1 MRAKD
6 FLSELFHPSNASFLD
21 WEKGLGVTYA
31 HGDVTIGDHSVAI
44 DITFANM
51 DDGIV
56 NIEFMVG
63 GSFELTGKGGAS
75 QVFATV
81 IEAVKQ
87 FITEHPKIK
96 TLTFTAE
103 EKSRAKMYDTIT
115 KRVAKQVGWHVVP
128 HAELIADPKFKT
140 LISYGAY
147 SFAIEKGQ
155 APAHRQ
161 AAQQPQHGKWE
172 NIFFVYSFENPEKP
186 AIKLIAD
193 TGLNAEKWVVQN
205 VPLYKDEDPFAVF
218 AKKSTP
224 PEGRKIIDMGKL
236 PPPAP
241 KPAPRVLNPLEK
253 ALHDKVNGAQDHENR
268 I

>member
-1 MRAKD
+1 MRATE
-6 FLSELFHPSNASFLD
+6 FLSELFGKDQASPLEWDYATSGVAYASGVVGIGGHEVNIDMTFSN
-21 WEKGLGVTYA
+21 E
-31 HGDVTIGDHSVAI
+31 
-44 DITFANM
+44 

-75 QVFATV
+75 QVFSTV

-87 FITEHPKIK
+87 YVEENPEVT

-103 EKSRAKMYDTIT
+103 EKSRAKMYDTIA

-155 APAHRQ
+155 APEHRQ
-161 AAQQPQHGKWE
+161 VAQQPQHSKWE
-172 NIFFVYSFENPEKP
+172 NIFFVYSFEHPEKP
-186 AIKLIAD
+186 AIKLVA
-193 TGLNAEKWVVQN
+193 TNGNEAENWVIKN

-241 KPAPRVLNPLEK
+241 KPPERVPTPLEQ
-253 ALHDKVNGAQDHENR
+253 ALRSKLGA
-268 I
+268 